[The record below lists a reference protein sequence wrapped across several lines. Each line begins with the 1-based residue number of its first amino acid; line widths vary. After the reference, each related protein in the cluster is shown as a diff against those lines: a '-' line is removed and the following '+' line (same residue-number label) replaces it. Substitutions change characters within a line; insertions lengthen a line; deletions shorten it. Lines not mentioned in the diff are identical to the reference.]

1 MRNRS
6 LHATNAAGPPSKVDC
21 PAALALPVTRCPGR
35 VVESVPDTR
44 SDLLSFGRIIARH
57 RAAMLSAAF
66 TSRHASEHRPGNTVA
81 NAVLDALAAHALA
94 SASEEA
100 LACRGMRRDQR
111 SPDRTVT
118 ASSKSRI
125 RAARLSCVIGF
136 WIISTPGSSRP
147 WWTMAFR
154 E

>member
-94 SASEEA
+94 SASEEPGNSRRFIDAPRVIA
-100 LACRGMRRDQR
+100 L
-111 SPDRTVT
+111 
-118 ASSKSRI
+118 SSMGEKVFE
-125 RAARLSCVIGF
+125 LG
-136 WIISTPGSSRP
+136 G
-147 WWTMAFR
+147 
-154 E
+154 